1 MISRG
6 CLVAAIALV
15 STRPA
20 LAQEPPPAPA
30 SGLVVEGCAVDQAML
45 ARLVR
50 IELAS
55 VIEASTDPSRYVV
68 WITCGEGRAR
78 IALSDPL
85 TNKTLERTSVAPRA
99 EDLEPERLLALTVA
113 QLYRAS
119 WLELAAEKADPPP
132 LPPALPVVRAPKAV
146 ESAKRVVEEKSTVPD
161 DVHHVSIAAM
171 GGFRARD
178 LRAPTLLANVE
189 ISAAWSPLGEWFWID
204 IGSGIEVTTVT
215 RDAGTLE
222 TMLVKAH
229 GGAAVEP
236 LRAGPWSGFA
246 EFSAGVGILNVASS
260 ELEPGYTGGSVL
272 GPGFEGSLGL
282 GAAARIE
289 PIRVELVGRVGL
301 MEGTPMALVA
311 RDDPFSLDGVSGGLD
326 LRLRWLL

>member
-1 MISRG
+1 MRLKG
-6 CLVAAIALV
+6 CLSAAVALTFTTTAFAE
-15 STRPA
+15 
-20 LAQEPPPAPA
+20 EPPPPA
-30 SGLVVEGCAVDQAML
+30 SGLVVEGCSVDNQML

-68 WITCGEGRAR
+68 WITCGDGRAR

-85 TNKTLERTSVAPRA
+85 TSKTLERTVLAPRGD
-99 EDLEPERLLALTVA
+99 ELEPERLLALTVA

-132 LPPALPVVRAPKAV
+132 LPPAVPRIRSPKAV
-146 ESAKRVVEEKSTVPD
+146 ETAIRAVEEKSVLPED
-161 DVHHVSIAAM
+161 IHYVSIAAL

-178 LRAPTLLANVE
+178 LREPTLLGNVE

-204 IGSGIEVTTVT
+204 LGAGIEATTVT
-215 RDAGTLE
+215 RTAGTLD
-222 TMLVKAH
+222 TLLVKAH
-229 GGAAVEP
+229 GGAGVEP

-246 EFSAGVGILNVASS
+246 EVAAGVGILNVASG
-260 ELEPGYTGGSVL
+260 ELEAGYVGGSVL

-289 PIRVELVGRVGL
+289 PIRFELIGRVGI
-301 MEGTPMALVA
+301 MEGTPAALVA
-311 RDDPFSLDGVSGGLD
+311 GDDPLTFDGVSSGLD